1 MFSAVFLLGAYRGV
15 SMNRK
20 VFFFLVSIALFAVV
34 IVLVLLGCSQDP
46 EQTEVF
52 NFFSGTDCMAPTL
65 VSVRSESGAII
76 RLEFDEPVKV
86 YARSFSPFSARADGR
101 FVYVTLSRTLPP
113 GKNSVVE
120 GRVRDYSGNTT
131 GFAVS
136 VWGFNSR
143 LPEIIINEFTTKGTA
158 KSPDRTELRVLSGG
172 NLEGLTL
179 YCGIPGDCDASVMLG
194 DLEVER
200 DDMVVIWWTES
211 LPSGVR
217 ERASGVF
224 NICAETSS
232 DSSSNNGTLVLCENP
247 SLGAMVLDAVIYS
260 NFSQSHEGFGTKTAL
275 QRARWV
281 ISSGAWS
288 GDAVDCTSA
297 TATRSVSRIPSGS
310 DTDTSDDW
318 FITITSGSTFG
329 GSNTSSVL

>member
-1 MFSAVFLLGAYRGV
+1 
-15 SMNRK
+15 MNRK
-20 VFFFLVSIALFAVV
+20 VFLFLVSIALSAVV

-52 NFFSGTDCMAPTL
+52 NVFSGADCISPTL

-86 YARSFSPFSARADGR
+86 YAKSFSPFSARADGR
-101 FVYVTLSRTLPP
+101 FVYVTLSRTLLP
-113 GKNSVVE
+113 GKSSVVE
-120 GRVRDYSGNTT
+120 GRVKDYSGNTT
-131 GFAVS
+131 GLAVS
-136 VWGFNSR
+136 VWGFNPR

-158 KSPDRTELRVLSGG
+158 KSPDRTELRVLSDG

-179 YCGIPGDCDASVMLG
+179 YCGIPGDCDAFVMLG

-211 LPSGVR
+211 LPSDAP
-217 ERASGVF
+217 ERLFGVF
-224 NICAETSS
+224 NVCAGTSA
-232 DSSSNNGTLVLCENP
+232 DPSSNNGTLVLCDNP
-247 SLGAMVLDAVIYS
+247 SLGAVVLDAVIYS

-281 ISSGAWS
+281 IDSNAWK
-288 GDAVDCTSA
+288 GDAIDCTSA
-297 TATRSVSRIPSGS
+297 TATRSVSRLPSGL
-310 DTDTSDDW
+310 DTDSSDDW

-329 GSNTSSVL
+329 GSNTSGAL